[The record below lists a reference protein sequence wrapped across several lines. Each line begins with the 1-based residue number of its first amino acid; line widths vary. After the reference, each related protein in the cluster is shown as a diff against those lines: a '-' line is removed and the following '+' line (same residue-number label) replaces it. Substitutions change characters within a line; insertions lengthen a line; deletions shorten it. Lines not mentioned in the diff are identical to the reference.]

1 VLPLGSIPNVH
12 GIMSNW
18 HHMYAAV
25 DRSNIFCLLT
35 QTNVRRDDDLYEQA
49 VLGAEGRGASGP
61 RFAAKL

>member
-1 VLPLGSIPNVH
+1 
-12 GIMSNW
+12 
-18 HHMYAAV
+18 MYAAV